1 MTIFLWKLAYYE
13 ELLFM
18 KIYINQSKENSTM
31 IYDNPINI
39 YQSIKFALNFFIK
52 ITILILQE

>member
-39 YQSIKFALNFFIK
+39 Y
-52 ITILILQE
+52 